1 VAQFGHWLLRV
12 EEGTP
17 GVGLGHTMFETELKF
32 QVPAASRER
41 LLRALATA
49 TARSIPLRAL
59 YFDTPDRRLARAGL
73 ALRLRKEGPQWVQTL
88 KGRGG
93 SALDRIEHEV
103 RLDASPAEP
112 RLDTSRHAGTLL
124 AQPLVDA
131 LGDAAG
137 SLSVVFETDVL
148 RTLRLVRH
156 RGALVEVAFD
166 SGDIVARSSRLPLCE
181 IEFELKR
188 GPVEGLLALAAAW
201 LARHRFWLDVRSKA
215 ELGDRL
221 ARGVAAGAPAQAR
234 SPKLTQDMSGDAA
247 LRCIVGACLAQVL
260 PNAADMAGGV
270 GGPEHLHQLR
280 VGLRRLRCA
289 LRVFGSAS
297 NAVDPGWEPALA
309 ALFNELGAARDRDAL
324 AESLLPELRQAG
336 APLVELM
343 PEPGHSDPAAALRAE
358 PANVLLLEM
367 IGFAHGATEPGGPQT
382 NSQQADFPS
391 LVRQRLRRMRR
402 QLISDAAAFV
412 SSDDEHRHRT
422 RKRLKRLRYSLEF
435 VAGLYPGRPLKKC
448 LARVRAA
455 QELLGRYNDLVVAER
470 AFRAQLGQDPR
481 AWFAIGWLTAQRTQR
496 VPQAAKALA
505 KVAKAAKV
513 LRGRRQRSVARIDT
527 PT

>member
-1 VAQFGHWLLRV
+1 MRV

-17 GVGLGHTMFETELKF
+17 AVGLGHTMFETELKF

-73 ALRLRKEGPQWVQTL
+73 ALRLRKEGPRWVQTL

-93 SALDRIEHEV
+93 NALDRIEHEV
-103 RLDASPAEP
+103 RLDVPAAEP
-112 RLDTSRHAGTLL
+112 LLDMSRHVGSVL
-124 AQPLVDA
+124 AQPLADA

-137 SLSVVFETDVL
+137 SLGVVFETDVL

-156 RGALVEVAFD
+156 RGALVEVVFD
-166 SGDIVARSSRLPLCE
+166 SGDIVAKSSRLPLCE

-188 GPVEGLLALAAAW
+188 GSVEGLLGLAASW
-201 LARHRFWLDVRSKA
+201 LPRHRLWLDVRSKA

-221 ARGVAAGAPAQAR
+221 ARGVAAGAPVQATSPELAQA
-234 SPKLTQDMSGDAA
+234 MSGDAA

-297 NAVDPGWEPALA
+297 NAVDPSWEPALA

-324 AESLLPELRQAG
+324 AESLLPELQRAG
-336 APLVELM
+336 APLAALM
-343 PEPGHSDPAAALRAE
+343 PEPDHSDPAAALRDEA
-358 PANVLLLEM
+358 ANVLLLEL
-367 IGFAHGATEPGGPQT
+367 IGFAHSATVPEGLQT
-382 NSQQADFPS
+382 NPRPPDFLS
-391 LVRQRLRRMRR
+391 LVQQRLRRMRR
-402 QLISDAAAFV
+402 QLISDAAGFG
-412 SSDDEHRHRT
+412 SSDDDYRHRA

-435 VAGLYPGRPLKKC
+435 VAGLYPGRPLKKF

-455 QELLGRYNDLVVAER
+455 QELLGRYSDLVVAER

-505 KVAKAAKV
+505 KLAKAAKV
-513 LRGRRQRSVARIDT
+513 LRGRRPRSVVRIER